1 MSFHRAR
8 RNFVQSL
15 AGYSIISYLLQLKDR
30 HNGNILLHANGSI
43 IHIDFGFLLSNSP
56 GKVRVHARD
65 GTPPCTRASL
75 VEPITTLAA
84 QRTIAAQHSARI
96 RTPTDHPSRPPTPL
110 PPLARLVAQNMGFE
124 AAPFK
129 LTGEWVELMGGI
141 GSPWFRYYRTLVV
154 RGFQEARRHRDKLLL
169 IAQATY
175 KGVGGSFPCF
185 RAGEHTLEALRQ
197 RFQPDMTP
205 QQYARFASNLID
217 NSLDNWRTGAY
228 DCVSDH
234 SLSPSFPLASDFI
247 IVWCF
252 GADQC

>member
-1 MSFHRAR
+1 MA
-8 RNFVQSL
+8 L
-15 AGYSIISYLLQLKDR
+15 AQI
-30 HNGNILLHANGSI
+30 
-43 IHIDFGFLLSNSP
+43 
-56 GKVRVHARD
+56 
-65 GTPPCTRASL
+65 
-75 VEPITTLAA
+75 
-84 QRTIAAQHSARI
+84 
-96 RTPTDHPSRPPTPL
+96 
-110 PPLARLVAQNMGFE
+110 VAQNMGFE

-185 RAGEHTLEALRQ
+185 RAGDHTLDALRQ

-234 SLSPSFPLASDFI
+234 ALAHLPPCMCERSCAPSLLTVFALCHVFCCSTRDAALASCERAGSAAAWNASSW
-247 IVWCF
+247 V
-252 GADQC
+252 